1 MDVIIYDM
9 NLKDV
14 FLIISTI
21 AALTSPVIGIY
32 SIVRGDF
39 RPQRMTR
46 FLIFLI
52 SLLFVGTLLAQN
64 DKNGI
69 FIAVPQLIGG
79 FIIFLLS
86 IKKGIGG
93 TGKMDIVVF
102 IMAILSLIIWQTTKN
117 PVLGLIMSVVTDLIA
132 FSPTLIKTWKLPHTE
147 EWKFYMSD
155 VVASVFSILSI
166 KSFSFGNLIFPIYIL
181 LINTTSVLMI
191 NLRKKALAGK

>member
-1 MDVIIYDM
+1 VDVIIYDM

-64 DKNGI
+64 DKNG
-69 FIAVPQLIGG
+69 
-79 FIIFLLS
+79 IFLLS

>member
-1 MDVIIYDM
+1 M